1 MKSIK
6 HPLFL
11 SILCSLVLFTNC
23 GDSDDPVADV
33 TTDTT
38 GDTNTDDD
46 SSETVKYDLTVE
58 ISPIEG
64 GLVSYQSGPF
74 TEGTKVTLTAT
85 ANDNYAFKEW
95 TGAFN
100 GTTNP
105 MELIMN
111 ADNTVTAVFELL
123 DTDGDGV
130 TDDIDVCS
138 DTPED
143 ETANEVG
150 CSPSQSDSDG
160 DGIFDNLDT
169 CADTPELAE
178 VDENGCADSQKD
190 TDMDGITDD
199 LDTCVDTPEGATVD
213 ENGCADSQKD
223 TDGDGVTDDLDLC
236 PDTSEG
242 ASNISVNGCNID
254 DVLLFYGSWK
264 LAPIAGAL
272 AVGPSKDDLSWYA
285 NLIGDATGFRACMFD
300 DVFEFKEDGELKITL
315 DGSTIVDGDDCG
327 EPQAPFDGL
336 GNYTFSGDLST
347 ITVYGQ
353 GAYLGWYK
361 VNNEREDLNG
371 KLNNGEY
378 PLSVTYEYEF
388 STLNVE
394 NDLLVLYVTYSGLN
408 GSGGTWRFKMLKI

>member
-1 MKSIK
+1 MKQIK
-6 HPLFL
+6 HLLFL

-23 GDSDDPVADV
+23 GEDSDDPVADD

-199 LDTCVDTPEGATVD
+199 LDTCIDTPEGATVDESGCADSQKDTDMDGITDDLDTCVDTPEGATVD

-223 TDGDGVTDDLDLC
+223 TDGDGVTDDLDTC
-236 PDTSEG
+236 QNTPIDVE
-242 ASNISVNGCNID
+242 IDENGCRT
-254 DVLLFYGSWK
+254 DV
-264 LAPIAGAL
+264 
-272 AVGPSKDDLSWYA
+272 V
-285 NLIGDATGFRACMFD
+285 
-300 DVFEFKEDGELKITL
+300 
-315 DGSTIVDGDDCG
+315 
-327 EPQAPFDGL
+327 
-336 GNYTFSGDLST
+336 TFSL
-347 ITVYGQ
+347 
-353 GAYLGWYK
+353 
-361 VNNEREDLNG
+361 DLNEYTEVG
-371 KLNNGEY
+371 TPQVIGNWDSWISNEYMTDDNGDGVWDFDKY
-378 PLSVTYEYEF
+378 LDAGDYEYKF
-388 STLNVE
+388 RMSNNVQE
-394 NDLLVLYVTYSGLN
+394 ELTEGSDCTVTTDGMFIN
-408 GSGGTWRFKMLKI
+408 RFLTVIEGQALELEVVCWESCTACEE